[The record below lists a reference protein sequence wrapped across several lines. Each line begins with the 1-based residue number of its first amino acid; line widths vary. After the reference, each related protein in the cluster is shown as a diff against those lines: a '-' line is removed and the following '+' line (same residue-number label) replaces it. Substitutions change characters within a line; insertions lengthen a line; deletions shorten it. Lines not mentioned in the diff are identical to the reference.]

1 MFYYEKRLDKIIIPL
16 VIFVILEKNIKMK
29 PKKKSILKS
38 SIFYN
43 IK

>member
-16 VIFVILEKNIKMK
+16 VIFVILEKKYKNET
-29 PKKKSILKS
+29 KKKSILKS